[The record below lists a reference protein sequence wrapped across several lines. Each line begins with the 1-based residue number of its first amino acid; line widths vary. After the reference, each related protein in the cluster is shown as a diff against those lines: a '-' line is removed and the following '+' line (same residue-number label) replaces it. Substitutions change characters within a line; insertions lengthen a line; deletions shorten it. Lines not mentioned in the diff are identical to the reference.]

1 MIRTLTSFV
10 AELRAVG
17 LPVSM
22 VEVLDAAEALRH
34 TDLDDPES
42 LEAALGAAM
51 VKNGRHYP
59 AFHAAFEIYFGLR
72 AAPAAPSSSDE
83 TPGGAAE
90 GGGAAGGGGEAD
102 ELSEAIVRALAS
114 GDTEALRRLVREAV
128 SRLAG
133 MEPGRPVGGRY
144 YYYRVMRRLGAED
157 LPQRLLDALHAPE
170 EADPLLDRLQR
181 EEADRLTDRLR
192 DEVRREILRRLVD
205 DRGAD
210 QVARTVRPT
219 LVEDLDLMH
228 ATREELDEIERA
240 VAPLAR
246 KLATRLSVRR
256 RRSGRGR
263 LDVRRTIRR
272 SLAHGG
278 ALVEPQFK
286 APPRSKPELVILCD
300 VSGSMATF
308 ARFTLQLTSAIS
320 SELSKVRSF
329 AFIDGLDEVTGFFGP
344 HADFHSAVA
353 RMGAEADLVRR
364 DGHSDYGRSLREFTE
379 RYADAVTAK
388 TTLVI
393 TGDARNNYRD
403 TGVEHLQAVAQRA
416 RAVFWLNPEA
426 QRYWDTGD
434 SIMTTYASVVDRVE
448 QVRTLRQLEAFV
460 ERVALPSARPP
471 RRVA

>member
-1 MIRTLTSFV
+1 MIGTLTSFV
-10 AELRAVG
+10 AELREVG

-34 TDLDDPES
+34 TDLDDPEA

-51 VKNGRHYP
+51 VKNARHYP
-59 AFHAAFEIYFGLR
+59 AFHAAFEVYFGLR
-72 AAPAAPSSSDE
+72 AAPGAVPAGAEDA
-83 TPGGAAE
+83 GGGGE
-90 GGGAAGGGGEAD
+90 GGGAAGGGGDAD
-102 ELSEAIVRALAS
+102 ELREAIVRALAS
-114 GDTEALRRLVREAV
+114 GDAEALRRLVREAV

-144 YYYRVMRRLGAED
+144 YYYRVMRRLGADE
-157 LPQRLLDALHAPE
+157 LPARILDALAVRE
-170 EADPLLDRLQR
+170 EEDPLLARLQR

-192 DEVRREILRRLVD
+192 DDVRREILRRLVE

-210 QVARTVRPT
+210 QVARTIRPT

-228 ATREELDEIERA
+228 ATREELDAIERA

-256 RRSGRGR
+256 RRAARGR

-344 HADFHSAVA
+344 HADFHVAVA
-353 RMGAEADLVRR
+353 RMGSEADLVRR
-364 DGHSDYGRSLREFTE
+364 DGHSDYGRSFREFAE
-379 RYADAVTAK
+379 RHGDAITPK

-393 TGDARNNYRD
+393 TGDARNNYRE
-403 TGVEHLQAVAQRA
+403 TGFEYLEAMAQRA

-434 SIMTTYASVVDRVE
+434 SIMSTYAPVVDRVE

-471 RRVA
+471 RRAA